1 MDAATIGRVLTLL
14 RYAYRVVPGAT
25 VATMVLAVVAAGSG
39 ALLNLLIGRVVGEMP
54 AVLDGA
60 PLGTFLALFVAFG
73 VMFVLGGVV
82 PDLQHLSIW
91 TLANATAHDLWP
103 RLAEPL
109 LEPRRIAHLDDPA
122 VLDEQ
127 ERARGASGWAIG
139 ASLGHVVNLVSA
151 RLNLIAQAILVG
163 VLFDW
168 LVAGVLA
175 LAVVLTEQLQSRRL
189 AAEIDAYYGVTE
201 GQRRA
206 RYLFELGTGEGAKE
220 LRVFGLHGWLVARY
234 RAEWTAAILPIWRVR
249 RRGAIVGLLPLLAYQ
264 ALFAAALV
272 LVAVRAS
279 RGDLT
284 VAQTASVLP
293 AVLTLAV
300 TNTPYSVLQ
309 VGRGLTAYKA
319 MVNVRKVISE
329 RHPENGTV
337 EHDLTGAP
345 RQAIRFEH
353 VSFSYPGSDRAV
365 FNGLD
370 LELRAGEAL
379 ALVGINGAGKSTL
392 VKLLAGA
399 YQPTS
404 GWITVDGV
412 DLATLTPTSLGIWQR
427 QIAAIVQDFAQY
439 PLPVRDNV
447 GFGSVEQYD
456 EQAPLLE
463 AVRRAGVD
471 DLVENLPN
479 QWGTVL
485 DKTWDGGAELS
496 GGQWQRIALAR
507 ALFAVQG
514 GSRVLVLDEPAAALD
529 VRAEARLV
537 AEYLDLTRGVSSL
550 IISHRFSVVRDAH
563 RICVLDEGRI
573 VESGTHDELLAAAG
587 RYAVMFRLQADRYL
601 GGDADA

>member
-1 MDAATIGRVLTLL
+1 MLTLL

-25 VATMVLAVVAAGSG
+25 VATLLLSLVAAGTG

-60 PLGTFLALFVAFG
+60 PLGSFLALFVTFG
-73 VMFVLGGVV
+73 IVFVIGGLL
-82 PDLQHLSIW
+82 PDLQVVSEW

-103 RLAEPL
+103 RLARPM

-122 VLDEQ
+122 VLDEH
-127 ERARGASGWAIG
+127 ERARGAHGWAIG
-139 ASLGHVVNLVSA
+139 ASLVHVVGLISA
-151 RLNLIAQAILVG
+151 RLNLIAQGILVG

-175 LAVVLTEQLQSRRL
+175 VAVLATERLQSRQL
-189 AAEIDAYYGVTE
+189 SGEIDAYHGITE

-206 RYLFELGTGEGAKE
+206 RYLFELGTDEGAKE
-220 LRVFGLHGWLVARY
+220 LRVFGLHGWLVQRY

-249 RRGAIVGLLPLLAYQ
+249 RRGSIAGLLPLAGFQ
-264 ALFAAALV
+264 VLFAAAIV

-279 RGDLT
+279 RGELS
-284 VAQTASVLP
+284 VAEAATVLP

-300 TNTPYSVLQ
+300 TSTPYTVLQ

-319 MVNVRKVISE
+319 MVNIAHVINE
-329 RHPENGTV
+329 RHPEHGEV
-337 EHDLTGAP
+337 ELDLTGAP
-345 RQAIRFEH
+345 RVAVRFEQ
-353 VSFSYPGSDRAV
+353 VSFSYPGSERKV
-365 FNGLD
+365 FDGLD

-392 VKLLAGA
+392 VKLLTGA

-404 GWITVDGV
+404 GRITVDGV
-412 DLATLTPTSLGIWQR
+412 DLATLSPASLESWQR

-439 PLPVRDNV
+439 PLPVSDNI
-447 GFGSVEQYD
+447 GFGNVAQEGDRAALVE
-456 EQAPLLE
+456 A
-463 AVRRAGVD
+463 ARRAGVD
-471 DLVENLPN
+471 DLVEGLPSG
-479 QWGTVL
+479 WETVL
-485 DKTWDGGAELS
+485 DKAWAGGVDLS
-496 GGQWQRIALAR
+496 GGEWQRIALAR

-537 AEYLDLTRGVSSL
+537 AEYLELTRGVSSL
-550 IISHRFSVVRDAH
+550 IISHRFSVVRDAQ
-563 RICVLDEGRI
+563 RICVLDGGRI
-573 VESGTHDELLAAAG
+573 VESGTHDELLAASG
-587 RYAVMFRLQADRYL
+587 RYATMFRLQADRYL
-601 GGDADA
+601 GGDGDA